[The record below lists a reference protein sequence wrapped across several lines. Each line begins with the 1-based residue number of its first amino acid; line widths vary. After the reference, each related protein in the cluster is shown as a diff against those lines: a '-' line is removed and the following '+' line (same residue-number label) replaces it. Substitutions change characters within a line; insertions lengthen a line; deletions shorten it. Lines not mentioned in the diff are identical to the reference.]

1 MMKFEDLHYDKG
13 IGKYRNT
20 LGLSMP
26 GGYWVFKETMIL
38 AWTAVHENWANIDW
52 TKKQTSKTMIG
63 EEHWGEPEDRGFNQA
78 LGRCITLFAKH
89 DMLPL
94 LLAPAL
100 TRKGKPYKGG
110 KNLYVL
116 ASTVTVKPLPV
127 MKLPAARIER
137 NKNLLARVDWAA
149 LTQTKP
155 QITIGD
161 MTYDCRAV

>member
-1 MMKFEDLHYDKG
+1 MKFEDLLYEEG
-13 IGKYRNT
+13 TGKYANT
-20 LGLSMP
+20 LGISMP
-26 GGYWVFKETMIL
+26 GGFWVFKGTMIL
-38 AWTAVHENWANIDW
+38 AWKAVHENWANIDW
-52 TKKQTSKTMIG
+52 TEKQCSETLIG
-63 EEHWGEPEDRGFNQA
+63 SDVWHGQVNGAKRA